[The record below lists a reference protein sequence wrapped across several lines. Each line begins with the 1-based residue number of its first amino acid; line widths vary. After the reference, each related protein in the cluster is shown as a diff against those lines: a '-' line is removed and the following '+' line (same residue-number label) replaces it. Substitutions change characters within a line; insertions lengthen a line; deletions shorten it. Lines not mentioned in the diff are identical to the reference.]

1 MCGFAGILDT
11 DPQLTNH
18 AMADLVGRMAD
29 ALRARGP
36 DDSGVWTDADAGI
49 ALGFR
54 RLSILD
60 LSPAGHQPM
69 ISADG
74 RFVIVFNGEAYNF
87 VALRAELESHGVVFR
102 GGSDT
107 EVVLEACAY
116 WGFLPTLRRLNGM
129 YAIALWDRAKRTLSL
144 ARDRLGIKPLYLAR
158 MGASWLFASQPAA
171 FVPHPAWSPRLD
183 RGALKAFFRF
193 NYVPAPATIWRN
205 VEKLMP
211 GSWAILRAEGGI
223 ERGRYWNLRDEAA
236 RPRFRDLDTRIAAD
250 ELETL
255 LTDSVRG
262 QMVADVPVGA
272 FLSGGIDS
280 STVVALM
287 QAVAGDRKVRTFTI
301 GFPVRAYDES
311 VAAAAV
317 AKHLGT
323 EHTQMIVTPDDA
335 MSVVPFLPE
344 IYDEPFADASQ
355 IPTFLV
361 SRLTR
366 QSVTV
371 ALSGDGG
378 DEGFAGYNRYDAL
391 PHWQKLSSIPMGMR
405 NLAARAVRALA
416 PRHWDRL
423 FGSFGVRTPQAGDK
437 LHKAA
442 HIATAGTVEELYRR
456 LVSQWQVPDEV
467 VRGAPD
473 LPHPADDPDLARAI
487 PDPVQRLQY
496 LDFATYL
503 PDDIL
508 AKVDRASMA
517 VGLEAR
523 VPLLDHRVV
532 EFALRLPD
540 ALKRRDGRGKYLLR
554 QVLYRHV
561 PPNLVDRP
569 KTGFAIPIGAW
580 LRGPLRD
587 WAEELLD
594 PRQLRAD
601 GLLDAAT
608 VRAAWAEH
616 LSGSRNLQYQL
627 WGVLMFQ
634 GWRQRWRLT
643 A

>member
-1 MCGFAGILDT
+1 MCGFAGFLDT
-11 DPQLTNH
+11 DTRMANH
-18 AMADLVGRMAD
+18 ALAELVGRMAD

-36 DDSGVWTDADAGI
+36 DDAGTWTDSDAGI

-54 RLSILD
+54 RLAILD
-60 LSPAGHQPM
+60 LSAAGHQPM
-69 ISADG
+69 VSADG
-74 RFVIVFNGEAYNF
+74 RLVIVFNGEIYNF
-87 VALRAELESHGVVFR
+87 AELRAELVSRGVAFR

-129 YAIALWDRAKRTLSL
+129 FAIALWDRAKRTLSL

-158 MGASWLFASQPAA
+158 MGSTWLFASQPGA

-211 GSWAILRAEGGI
+211 GGWAIVQDGGTI
-223 ERGRYWNLRDEAA
+223 TRGRYWSLRDEAA
-236 RPRFRDLDTRIAAD
+236 RPRLRLPDARIAAD
-250 ELETL
+250 ELEAL
-255 LTDSVRG
+255 LTDAVRG

-272 FLSGGIDS
+272 FLSGGVDS

-287 QAVAGDRKVRTFTI
+287 QAAAGDQKVRTFTI

-317 AKHLGT
+317 ARHLGT

-335 MSVVPFLPE
+335 MAVIPYLAD

-355 IPTFLV
+355 IPTYLV

-391 PHWQKLSSIPMGMR
+391 PRWQKLSGIPLGMR
-405 NLAARAVRALA
+405 SLAAHAVRALA

-423 FGSFGVRTPQAGDK
+423 FGSFGVRTPQVGDK

-442 HIATAGTVEELYRR
+442 HIATAVRWRNSIVAWSASGRR
-456 LVSQWQVPDEV
+456 
-467 VRGAPD
+467 
-473 LPHPADDPDLARAI
+473 PAMSC
-487 PDPVQRLQY
+487 
-496 LDFATYL
+496 AT
-503 PDDIL
+503 
-508 AKVDRASMA
+508 
-517 VGLEAR
+517 
-523 VPLLDHRVV
+523 
-532 EFALRLPD
+532 
-540 ALKRRDGRGKYLLR
+540 
-554 QVLYRHV
+554 
-561 PPNLVDRP
+561 PPTCPIRP
-569 KTGFAIPIGAW
+569 MIPIC
-580 LRGPLRD
+580 RR
-587 WAEELLD
+587 
-594 PRQLRAD
+594 
-601 GLLDAAT
+601 
-608 VRAAWAEH
+608 
-616 LSGSRNLQYQL
+616 
-627 WGVLMFQ
+627 
-634 GWRQRWRLT
+634 
-643 A
+643 

>member
-36 DDSGVWTDADAGI
+36 DDSGVWTDAEAGI

>member
-1 MCGFAGILDT
+1 MCGLAGILDIGSR
-11 DPQLTNH
+11 LTNH
-18 AMADLVGRMAD
+18 ALGDLVGRMAE

-36 DDSGVWTDADAGI
+36 DDSGTWTDAEAGV

-69 ISADG
+69 LSANG
-74 RFVIVFNGEAYNF
+74 RFVLAFNGEIYNF
-87 VALRAELESHGVVFR
+87 AELRAELEGRGVAFR
-102 GGSDT
+102 SQSDT
-107 EVVLEACAY
+107 AVVLEACAY
-116 WGFLPTLRRLNGM
+116 WGFLQTLRRLNGM
-129 YAIALWDRAKRTLSL
+129 FAIALWDRARRTLSL
-144 ARDRLGIKPLYLAR
+144 ARDRLGIKPLYLAQ
-158 MGASWLFASQPAA
+158 MGSTWLFASQPAA
-171 FVPHPAWSPRLD
+171 FGPHPAWSPRLD

-211 GSWAILRAEGGI
+211 GGWAILGAEGGI

-236 RPRFRDLDTRIAAD
+236 RPRFRDLDARMATD
-250 ELETL
+250 ELEAL
-255 LTDSVRG
+255 LTDAVRG

-287 QAVAGDRKVRTFTI
+287 KAVAGDQKVRTFTI

-311 VAAAAV
+311 AAAAAV
-317 AKHLGT
+317 AQHLGT

-335 MSVVPFLPE
+335 MSVVPYMAD

-355 IPTFLV
+355 IPTLLV

-391 PHWQKLSSIPMGMR
+391 PHWQKLSGIPLGMR
-405 NLAARAVRALA
+405 SLAARAVRAVA
-416 PRHWDRL
+416 PRHWDL
-423 FGSFGVRTPQAGDK
+423 LLGTFGVRTPQAGDK
-437 LHKAA
+437 FHKAA
-442 HIATAGTVEELYRR
+442 HIATAPTVEELYRR
-456 LVSQWQVPDEV
+456 LVSQWQAPEEV

-473 LPHPADDPDLARAI
+473 LPHPADDPDLPRVIA
-487 PDPVQRLQY
+487 DPTQRLQY

-508 AKVDRASMA
+508 TKVDRASMA

-540 ALKRRDGRGKYLLR
+540 ALKRSDGRGKYLLR

-561 PPNLVDRP
+561 PRNLVDRP

-587 WAEELLD
+587 WAEEMLD

-601 GLLDAAT
+601 GLLDPAT
-608 VRAAWAEH
+608 IRAAWAEH
-616 LSGSRNLQYQL
+616 LSGARNLQYQL

-634 GWRQRWRLT
+634 SWRRRWRLVT
-643 A
+643 

>member
-36 DDSGVWTDADAGI
+36 DDSGVWTDAEAGI

-87 VALRAELESHGVVFR
+87 AALRAELEGHGVVFR

-129 YAIALWDRAKRTLSL
+129 YAIALWDRASRTLSL

-236 RPRFRDLDTRIAAD
+236 RPRFRDLDARIAAD

-287 QAVAGDRKVRTFTI
+287 QAVAGDQKVRTFTI

-335 MSVVPFLPE
+335 MSVVPFLPD

-442 HIATAGTVEELYRR
+442 HIATAATVEELYRR
-456 LVSQWQVPDEV
+456 LVSQWQVPDDV

>member
-36 DDSGVWTDADAGI
+36 DDSGVWTDAEAGI

-144 ARDRLGIKPLYLAR
+144 ARDRLGIKPLDLAR

>member
-1 MCGFAGILDT
+1 MCGFVGFLDT
-11 DPQLTNH
+11 DTRMANH
-18 AMADLVGRMAD
+18 ALADLVGRMAD

-36 DDSGVWTDADAGI
+36 DDAGTWTDAEAGI

-54 RLSILD
+54 RLAILD
-60 LSPAGHQPM
+60 LSAAGHQPM
-69 ISADG
+69 VSADG
-74 RFVIVFNGEAYNF
+74 RFVLVFNGEVYNF
-87 VALRAELESHGVVFR
+87 AALRAELVSRGVVFR

-107 EVVLEACAY
+107 EVVVEACAY

-129 YAIALWDRAKRTLSL
+129 FAIALWDRAKRTLSL

-158 MGASWLFASQPAA
+158 MGSTWLFASQPAA

-211 GSWAILRAEGGI
+211 GGWAIVHDGGAI
-223 ERGRYWNLRDEAA
+223 TRGQYWSLRDEAA
-236 RPRFRDLDTRIAAD
+236 RPRLRLPDARIAAD
-250 ELETL
+250 ELEAL
-255 LTDSVRG
+255 LTDAVRG
-262 QMVADVPVGA
+262 QMVADVPIGA
-272 FLSGGIDS
+272 FLSGGVDS

-287 QAVAGDRKVRTFTI
+287 QAVAGDQKVRTFTI

-317 AKHLGT
+317 ARHLGT

-335 MSVVPFLPE
+335 MAVIPYLADV
-344 IYDEPFADASQ
+344 YDEPFADASQ
-355 IPTFLV
+355 IPTYLV

-391 PHWQKLSSIPMGMR
+391 PHWQKLSGIPLGMR
-405 NLAARAVRALA
+405 SLAARAVHALA

-423 FGSFGVRTPQAGDK
+423 FGSFGVRTPQVGDK

-442 HIATAGTVEELYRR
+442 HIATAGSVEELYRR
-456 LVSQWQVPDEV
+456 LVSQWQSPGDI
-467 VRGAPD
+467 VRDAPD
-473 LPHPADDPDLARAI
+473 LPHPADDPDLAAAI

-508 AKVDRASMA
+508 TKVDRASMA

-532 EFALRLPD
+532 EFALRIPG

-561 PPNLVDRP
+561 PRNLVDRP
-569 KTGFAIPIGAW
+569 KSGFAIPIGAW

-594 PRQLRAD
+594 PRVLRTD
-601 GLLDAAT
+601 GLLDPAT
-608 VRAAWAEH
+608 IQAAWREH
-616 LSGSRNLQYQL
+616 LSGARNLQYQL

-634 GWRQRWRLT
+634 AWRRRWRLV

>member
-1 MCGFAGILDT
+1 MCGFAGFLDT
-11 DPQLTNH
+11 EPQLTNH
-18 AMADLVGRMAD
+18 AMADLVGRMAE

-36 DDSGVWTDADAGI
+36 DDGGTWTDAEAGI
-49 ALGFR
+49 AFGFR
-54 RLSILD
+54 RLAILD
-60 LSPAGHQPM
+60 LTAAGHQPM
-69 ISADG
+69 VSADG
-74 RFVIVFNGEAYNF
+74 RYVLVFNGEAYNF
-87 VALRAELESHGVVFR
+87 AALREELEGRGIAFR

-107 EVVLEACAY
+107 EVVLEAFAH

-129 YAIALWDRAKRTLSL
+129 FALALWDRAQRTLSL
-144 ARDRLGIKPLYLAR
+144 ARDRLGIKPLYLAQ
-158 MGASWLFASQPAA
+158 MGASWLFASQPGA
-171 FVPHPAWSPRLD
+171 FVPHPGWSPRLD

-205 VEKLMP
+205 VEKLVP
-211 GSWAILRAEGGI
+211 GGWAVIRPDRGI
-223 ERGRYWNLRDEAA
+223 VRGRYWSAREEAA
-236 RPRFRDLDTRIAAD
+236 RPVLSGIDARVGSQMLEALLAD
-250 ELETL
+250 A
-255 LTDSVRG
+255 VRL

-272 FLSGGIDS
+272 FLSGGVDS

-287 QAVAGDRKVRTFTI
+287 QSLAGERRIRTFTI

-311 VAAAAV
+311 AAAAAV
-317 AKHLGT
+317 ARHLGT
-323 EHTQMIVTPDDA
+323 EHTEMIVTPEDA
-335 MSVVPFLPE
+335 MSVVPFMAD

-366 QSVTV
+366 QSVKV

-391 PHWQKLSSIPMGMR
+391 PRWQKMSAIPLGMR
-405 NLAARAVRALA
+405 SLAARAVRSLA

-423 FGSFGVRTPQAGDK
+423 LGSFGLRTPQAGDK

-456 LVSQWQVPDEV
+456 LVSQWQDPGAL
-467 VRGAPD
+467 VRDAPD
-473 LPHPADDPDLARAI
+473 LPHPADDRDLPQAI

-496 LDFATYL
+496 LDFVTYL

-508 AKVDRASMA
+508 TKVDRASMA

-561 PPNLVDRP
+561 PRNLVDRP
-569 KTGFAIPIGAW
+569 KSGFAMPIGAW

-587 WAEELLD
+587 WAEDLLD
-594 PRQLRAD
+594 PRLLRAD

-608 VRAAWAEH
+608 IRAAWTEH
-616 LSGSRNLQYQL
+616 LSGARNLQYQL

-634 GWRQRWRLT
+634 CWRRRWRLLV
-643 A
+643 

>member
-1 MCGFAGILDT
+1 
-11 DPQLTNH
+11 
-18 AMADLVGRMAD
+18 
-29 ALRARGP
+29 
-36 DDSGVWTDADAGI
+36 
-49 ALGFR
+49 
-54 RLSILD
+54 
-60 LSPAGHQPM
+60 
-69 ISADG
+69 
-74 RFVIVFNGEAYNF
+74 
-87 VALRAELESHGVVFR
+87 
-102 GGSDT
+102 
-107 EVVLEACAY
+107 
-116 WGFLPTLRRLNGM
+116 
-129 YAIALWDRAKRTLSL
+129 
-144 ARDRLGIKPLYLAR
+144 
-158 MGASWLFASQPAA
+158 
-171 FVPHPAWSPRLD
+171 
-183 RGALKAFFRF
+183 
-193 NYVPAPATIWRN
+193 
-205 VEKLMP
+205 
-211 GSWAILRAEGGI
+211 
-223 ERGRYWNLRDEAA
+223 
-236 RPRFRDLDTRIAAD
+236 
-250 ELETL
+250 
-255 LTDSVRG
+255 
-262 QMVADVPVGA
+262 MVADVPVGA

>member
-87 VALRAELESHGVVFR
+87 AALRAELESHGVVFR

>member
-36 DDSGVWTDADAGI
+36 DDSGVWTDAEAGI

-87 VALRAELESHGVVFR
+87 AALRAELESHGVVFR

-116 WGFLPTLRRLNGM
+116 WGFLPTLRRLTGM

-423 FGSFGVRTPQAGDK
+423 FGSFGVRTPQASDK

>member
-36 DDSGVWTDADAGI
+36 DDSGVWTDAEAGI

-69 ISADG
+69 ISANG

-87 VALRAELESHGVVFR
+87 AALRAELESHGVVFR